1 MCTDVTMDDLLTIH
15 HEMGH
20 IQYFLQYKD
29 QPISFRDGAN
39 IAFHEAVG
47 EVMTLSVA
55 TPTHLQKIGLL
66 AGGDIEEGIH
76 KFDIP

>member
-1 MCTDVTMDDLLTIH
+1 MDDLLTIH

-20 IQYFLQYKD
+20 IQYYLQYKD
-29 QPISFRDGAN
+29 LPISFRGGAN

-55 TPTHLQKIGLL
+55 TPDHLQQIDLL
-66 AGGDIEEGIH
+66 EQGEAHPGI
-76 KFDIP
+76 IS